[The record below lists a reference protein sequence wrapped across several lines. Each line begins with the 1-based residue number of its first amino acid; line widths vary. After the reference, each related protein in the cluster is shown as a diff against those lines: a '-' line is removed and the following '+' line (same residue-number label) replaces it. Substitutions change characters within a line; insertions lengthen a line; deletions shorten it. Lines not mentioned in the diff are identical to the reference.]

1 MRPENARVGRGRS
14 RWSTF
19 LGKAV
24 RVLAERRAV
33 SGARDMF
40 VLSAA
45 RSLGRDTRESG
56 KRSNE
61 LQNCNTI
68 TAMTRNAGSP
78 RLTHTH
84 TQSHFT
90 NDCAFP
96 IENQPAIYSQIATFR
111 KACPTFDR
119 AIDNFLSLLRPQSC
133 YRLTCISHIFL
144 GYFLF
149 FYGTTVCLTMS
160 EYMPLIYQRRV
171 I

>member
-1 MRPENARVGRGRS
+1 MCTGLVRPENARVGRGRS

-68 TAMTRNAGSP
+68 TAMTRNADSP

-84 TQSHFT
+84 RVTSRTIARSRSRT
-90 NDCAFP
+90 NRQFILKLQHLEKLAQLSIGPSIIFFLSFVL
-96 IENQPAIYSQIATFR
+96 N
-111 KACPTFDR
+111 R
-119 AIDNFLSLLRPQSC
+119 AID
-133 YRLTCISHIFL
+133 
-144 GYFLF
+144 
-149 FYGTTVCLTMS
+149 
-160 EYMPLIYQRRV
+160 
-171 I
+171 